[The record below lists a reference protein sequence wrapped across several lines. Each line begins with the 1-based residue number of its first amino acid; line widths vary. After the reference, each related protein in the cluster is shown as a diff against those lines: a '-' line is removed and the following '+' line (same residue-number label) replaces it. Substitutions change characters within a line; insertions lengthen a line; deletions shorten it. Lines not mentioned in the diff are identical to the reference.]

1 MPKQFDTLALIGRFQ
16 GPHKA
21 HFELLERAGKMA
33 NQVVVILGSAF
44 RPRDF
49 KHPWTAA
56 ERIAMLAPEVQ
67 KLQEFTGAKYIM
79 ECTHDTLYDYDAW
92 VARIQTIVG
101 RFTKSVDRIGL
112 IGHAKDIETKEYLD
126 MFPQWER
133 VGVELIEVLD
143 ATQVRNMYFS
153 DKFNPNFLTG
163 VMPPS
168 VISFLTKFRD
178 TPEFDYIMA
187 EKKVIED
194 RKKNYANLDYPNCAI
209 TVDSVVVQA
218 GHILL
223 IKRKSSPGKG
233 LWALPGGYF
242 NAGGWSNRE
251 KKFIEPDMTP
261 TDGILRELVEETMI
275 DVPKKVLRGSI
286 RSIREFGHPNRSL
299 LGRSITFAAHIVLN
313 GGEWKLPKV
322 KGMDDA
328 ETAKWVPFIDVRR
341 ETLFDDHADIIQSFV
356 PSIDLIM

>member
-1 MPKQFDTLALIGRFQ
+1 MPKQFDTLAVIGRFQ
-16 GPHKA
+16 APHNA
-21 HFELLERAGKMA
+21 HFELLERAGKLA
-33 NQVVVILGSAF
+33 NQVVVILGSAH

-56 ERIAMLAPEVQ
+56 ERMQMLAPELL
-67 KLQEFTGAKYIM
+67 KIQEFTGTKFVI

-92 VARIQTIVG
+92 VARIQTHVAKH
-101 RFTKSVDRIGL
+101 TVPSDRIGL
-112 IGHAKDIETKEYLD
+112 IGHAKDLETKEYLE

-133 VGVELIEVLD
+133 VGIDLIEILD
-143 ATQVRNMYFS
+143 ATQIRDMYFS
-153 DKFNPNFLTG
+153 EKFNPSFLTG
-163 VMPPS
+163 VMRPS
-168 VISFLTKFRD
+168 VVSFLMKFRE
-178 TPEFDYIMA
+178 TPEFAYIMA
-187 EKKVIED
+187 EKRVIDD
-194 RKKNYANLDYPNCAI
+194 RKKSYASLDYPSCAI
-209 TVDSVVVQA
+209 TVDAVVVQA

-251 KKFIEPDMTP
+251 KTFIKPDMTP
-261 TDGILRELVEETMI
+261 TDGILRELSEETMI
-275 DVPKKVLRGSI
+275 DVPQKVLRGSI
-286 RSIREFGHPNRSL
+286 RSIRDFCHPNRSL

-322 KGMDDA
+322 KGCDDA

-341 ETLFDDHADIIQSFV
+341 EHLFDDHADIIQSFV